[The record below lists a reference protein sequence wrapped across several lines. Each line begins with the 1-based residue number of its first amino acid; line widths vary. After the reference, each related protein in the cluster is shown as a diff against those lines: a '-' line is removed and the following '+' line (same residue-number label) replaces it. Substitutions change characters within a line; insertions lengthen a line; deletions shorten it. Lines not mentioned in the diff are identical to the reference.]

1 MKTGKVRTYAH
12 FSTVEG
18 VLSTH
23 GIFDT
28 QGDCQDRLCG
38 SLGMIVEMSEINSNS
53 VSYMIYMMYDMQ
65 NYTISMKFV
74 TTWTT

>member
-1 MKTGKVRTYAH
+1 MKTGKVRTHAH
-12 FSTVEG
+12 FGTVEG

-23 GIFDT
+23 GMFDT

-53 VSYMIYMMYDMQ
+53 VS
-65 NYTISMKFV
+65 
-74 TTWTT
+74 